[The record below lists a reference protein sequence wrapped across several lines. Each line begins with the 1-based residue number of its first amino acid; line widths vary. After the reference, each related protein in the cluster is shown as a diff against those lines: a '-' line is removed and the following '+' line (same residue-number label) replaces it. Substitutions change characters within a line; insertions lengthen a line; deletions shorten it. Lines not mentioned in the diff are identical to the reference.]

1 MTNQTIVKEKK
12 TSAAISIFSNLI
24 LIIIKVAAGILSGSI
39 SVLSEA
45 LHSFADLSASCLAY
59 FSVSK
64 SSKPADDN
72 HPFGHGKY
80 EDLAGFIEAIL
91 IILTALYILFV
102 ACEKIIVKGGEYE
115 IQTTIGISI
124 MLLSVIVNWAVST
137 YLHKVAIK
145 TDSIA
150 LKTDAEHLRAD
161 IYSSLGIIAGLF
173 AVKITGLSIL
183 DPIIAIFVATIIF
196 RTGIKL
202 TKQSSNNLLD
212 GSLPN
217 EDKNTIDEVIREF
230 EAHGVVGTKQIRTSK
245 SGSKR
250 LIQMTI
256 LLPSGMTLI
265 EAHNICDKIETKI
278 KEKLKNCDIMIHA
291 EPFCICSKCNK

>member
-1 MTNQTIVKEKK
+1 MTVKESAQEKK
-12 TSAAISIFSNLI
+12 FGAAVSIVSNTVLI
-24 LIIIKVAAGILSGSI
+24 LIKVLAGILSGSI

-64 SSKPADDN
+64 SAKPADDD

-102 ACEKIIVKGGEYE
+102 ACEKIITHGGNYE
-115 IQTTIGISI
+115 IHTTIGILI
-124 MLLSVIVNWAVST
+124 MCLSVVVNWVISS
-137 YLHKVAIK
+137 YLDKIAKK

-150 LKTDAEHLRAD
+150 LKTDSEHLRAD
-161 IYSSLGIIAGLF
+161 IYSSLGIILGLI
-173 AVKITGLSIL
+173 AVKVTGLNIL
-183 DPIIAIFVATIIF
+183 DPIIAIFVAAIIL

-212 GSLPN
+212 GSLPK
-217 EDKNTIDEVIREF
+217 EDKGKIDEALKSF
-230 EAHGVVGTKQIRTSK
+230 GAHGVIGAKQIRTSK

-256 LLPSGMTLI
+256 FLPSGMTLL
-265 EAHNICDKIETKI
+265 EAHNICDEIETQIRKN
-278 KEKLKNCDIMIHA
+278 LKNCDIIIHA
-291 EPFCICSKCNK
+291 EPYCKCIDK

>member
-1 MTNQTIVKEKK
+1 MTEQTQAKQKK
-12 TSAAISIFSNLI
+12 ISAAISIFSNLTLI
-24 LIIIKVAAGILSGSI
+24 LIKITAGILSGSI

-45 LHSFADLSASCLAY
+45 LHSLADLSASCIAY

-64 SSKPADDN
+64 SSKPADED

-102 ACEKIIVKGGEYE
+102 ACEKIIVKGGDYE

-124 MLLSVIVNWAVST
+124 MFLSVIVNWVASS
-137 YLHKVAIK
+137 YLNKVAIK

-173 AVKITGLSIL
+173 AVRITGLSIL

-196 RTGIKL
+196 KTGIKL

-212 GSLPN
+212 GSLPK
-217 EDKNTIDEVIREF
+217 EDKNVIDEAIKSF
-230 EAHGVVGTKQIRTSK
+230 EAHGVIGTKQIRTSK

-278 KEKLKNCDIMIHA
+278 REKLKNCDIIIHA
-291 EPFCICSKCNK
+291 EPFCICAEK

>member
-1 MTNQTIVKEKK
+1 MTVKESAQEKK
-12 TSAAISIFSNLI
+12 FGAAVSIVSNTVLI
-24 LIIIKVAAGILSGSI
+24 LIKVLAGILSGSI

-64 SSKPADDN
+64 SAKPADDD

-102 ACEKIIVKGGEYE
+102 ACEKIITHGGNYE
-115 IQTTIGISI
+115 IHTTIGILI
-124 MLLSVIVNWAVST
+124 MCLSVVVNWLISS
-137 YLHKVAIK
+137 YLDRIAIK

-150 LKTDAEHLRAD
+150 LKTDSEHLRAD
-161 IYSSLGIIAGLF
+161 IYSSLGIIAGLV
-173 AVKITGLSIL
+173 AVKITGLNIL
-183 DPIIAIFVATIIF
+183 DPIIAIFVAAIIL

-212 GSLPN
+212 GSLPK
-217 EDKNTIDEVIREF
+217 EDKEKIDEALNGFR
-230 EAHGVVGTKQIRTSK
+230 AHGVIGAKQIRTSK

-256 LLPSGMTLI
+256 FLPSGMTLL
-265 EAHNICDKIETKI
+265 EAHNICDEIETQIRKN
-278 KEKLKNCDIMIHA
+278 LKNCDIIIHA
-291 EPFCICSKCNK
+291 EPYCKCANK

>member
-1 MTNQTIVKEKK
+1 MITKELAQEKK
-12 TSAAISIFSNLI
+12 FGAAVSIASNTVLI
-24 LIIIKVAAGILSGSI
+24 LIKVLAGILSGSI

-64 SSKPADDN
+64 SAKPADDD
-72 HPFGHGKY
+72 HPYGHGKY
-80 EDLAGFIEAIL
+80 EDLAGFVEAIL

-102 ACEKIIVKGGEYE
+102 ACEKIITHGGNYE
-115 IQTTIGISI
+115 IHTTIGILI
-124 MLLSVIVNWAVST
+124 MCLSVVVNWLISS
-137 YLHKVAIK
+137 YLDRIAIK

-150 LKTDAEHLRAD
+150 LKTDSEHLRAD
-161 IYSSLGIIAGLF
+161 IYSSLGIIAGLV
-173 AVKITGLSIL
+173 AVKITGLNIL
-183 DPIIAIFVATIIF
+183 DPIIAIFVAAIIL

-212 GSLPN
+212 GSLPK
-217 EDKNTIDEVIREF
+217 EDKEKIDEALNGFR
-230 EAHGVVGTKQIRTSK
+230 AHGVIGAKQIRTSK

-256 LLPSGMTLI
+256 FLPSGMTLL
-265 EAHNICDKIETKI
+265 EAHNICDEIETQIRKN
-278 KEKLKNCDIMIHA
+278 LKNCDIIIHA
-291 EPFCICSKCNK
+291 EPYCKCANK

>member
-1 MTNQTIVKEKK
+1 MEIENSQEKK
-12 TSAAISIFSNLI
+12 FGAAVSIASNTVLI
-24 LIIIKVAAGILSGSI
+24 LIKIVAGVLSGSI

-64 SSKPADDN
+64 SAKPADND
-72 HPFGHGKY
+72 HPYGHGKY
-80 EDLAGFIEAIL
+80 EDLAGFVEAIL

-102 ACEKIIVKGGEYE
+102 ACEKIITHGGNHE
-115 IQTTIGISI
+115 IQTTVGIAI
-124 MLLSVIVNWAVST
+124 MCLSVIVNWLISS
-137 YLHKVAIK
+137 YLDKIAQK

-150 LKTDAEHLRAD
+150 LKTDSEHLRAD

-173 AVKITGLSIL
+173 AVKITGLNIL
-183 DPIIAIFVATIIF
+183 DPIIAIFVAAIIL

-212 GSLPN
+212 GSLPK
-217 EDKNTIDEVIREF
+217 EDKVKIDDVLNHF
-230 EAHGVVGTKQIRTSK
+230 KAHGVIGTKQIRTSK

-250 LIQMTI
+250 LIQMSI
-256 LLPSGMTLI
+256 YLPSGMTLI
-265 EAHNICDKIETKI
+265 EAHNICDEIENQIRKN
-278 KEKLKNCDIMIHA
+278 LKNCDITIHP
-291 EPFCICSKCNK
+291 EPYCKCINK

>member
-1 MTNQTIVKEKK
+1 MSSIQISEKK
-12 TSAAISIFSNLI
+12 KSAALSVISNLI
-24 LIIIKVAAGILSGSI
+24 LILIKLTAGVLSGSI

-45 LHSFADLSASCLAY
+45 LHSLADLGASCLAY

-64 SSKPADDN
+64 SSKPADED

-91 IILTALYILFV
+91 IILTAVYILIV
-102 ACEKIIVKGGEYE
+102 ACEKIIKGANTE
-115 IQTTIGISI
+115 IHTTIGISI
-124 MLLSVIVNWAVST
+124 MCLSVVVNWVVSA
-137 YLHKVAIK
+137 YLYKIAIK

-161 IYSSLGIIAGLF
+161 IYSSLGIIAGLI
-173 AVKITGLSIL
+173 AVHITGLNIL
-183 DPIIAIFVATIIF
+183 DPIIAVFVAAIIF

-212 GSLPN
+212 GSLPQ
-217 EDKNTIDEVIREF
+217 EDKNKLDEVLDAF
-230 EAHGVVGTKQIRTSK
+230 KAHGVIGVKLIRTSK

-250 LIQMTI
+250 LIQMI
-256 LLPSGMTLI
+256 IYLPSGMTLI
-265 EAHNICDKIETKI
+265 EAHDICDKIENKI
-278 KEKLKNCDIMIHA
+278 RENLRNCDIMIHA
-291 EPFCICSKCNK
+291 EPYCICLKK

>member
-1 MTNQTIVKEKK
+1 MTNLSQTNEKK
-12 TSAAISIFSNLI
+12 ISAAVSIFSNIVLI
-24 LIIIKVAAGILSGSI
+24 LIKVTAGILSGSI

-64 SSKPADDN
+64 SSKPADED

-91 IILTALYILFV
+91 IIITALYILFV
-102 ACEKIIVKGGEYE
+102 ACEKIIRGTDYE

-124 MLLSVIVNWAVST
+124 MCLSVIVNWLVSS

-173 AVKITGLSIL
+173 AVKITGLNIL

-212 GSLPN
+212 GALPK
-217 EDKNTIDEVIREF
+217 EDKSAIDEVINSF
-230 EAHGVVGTKQIRTSK
+230 QAHGVVGTKQIRTSK

-265 EAHNICDKIETKI
+265 EAHNICDKIETEIRK
-278 KEKLKNCDIMIHA
+278 KLKNCDIIIHA
-291 EPFCICSKCNK
+291 EPYCICSQK

>member
-1 MTNQTIVKEKK
+1 MEIENSQEKK
-12 TSAAISIFSNLI
+12 FGAAVSIASNTVLI
-24 LIIIKVAAGILSGSI
+24 LIKIVAGVLSGSI

-64 SSKPADDN
+64 SAKPADDD
-72 HPFGHGKY
+72 HPYGHGKY
-80 EDLAGFIEAIL
+80 EDLAGFVEAIL

-102 ACEKIIVKGGEYE
+102 ACEKIITHGGNHE
-115 IQTTIGISI
+115 IQTTVGIAI
-124 MLLSVIVNWAVST
+124 MCLSVIVNWLISS
-137 YLHKVAIK
+137 YLDKIAQK

-150 LKTDAEHLRAD
+150 LKTDSEHLRAD

-173 AVKITGLSIL
+173 AVKITGLNIL
-183 DPIIAIFVATIIF
+183 DPIIAIFVAAIIL

-212 GSLPN
+212 GSLPK
-217 EDKNTIDEVIREF
+217 EDKAKIDDVLNHF
-230 EAHGVVGTKQIRTSK
+230 KAHGVIGTKQIRTSK

-250 LIQMTI
+250 LIQMSI
-256 LLPSGMTLI
+256 YLPSGVTLI
-265 EAHNICDKIETKI
+265 EAHNICDEIENQIRKN
-278 KEKLKNCDIMIHA
+278 LKNCDITIHP
-291 EPFCICSKCNK
+291 EPYCKCINK

>member
-1 MTNQTIVKEKK
+1 MTNLSQANEKK
-12 TSAAISIFSNLI
+12 TSAAVSIFSNIILI
-24 LIIIKVAAGILSGSI
+24 LIKVTAGILSGSI

-64 SSKPADDN
+64 SSKPADED

-91 IILTALYILFV
+91 IIITALYILFV
-102 ACEKIIVKGGEYE
+102 ACEKIIRGTNYE

-124 MLLSVIVNWAVST
+124 MCLSVIVNWLVSS

-196 RTGIKL
+196 RTGIKIA
-202 TKQSSNNLLD
+202 KQSSNNLLD
-212 GSLPN
+212 GSLPK
-217 EDKNTIDEVIREF
+217 EDKNVIDDAIKSF
-230 EAHGVVGTKQIRTSK
+230 ETHGVIGTKQIRTSK

-265 EAHNICDKIETKI
+265 EAHNICDKIETEIRK
-278 KEKLKNCDIMIHA
+278 KLKNCDIIIHA
-291 EPFCICSKCNK
+291 EPYCICFQK

>member
-1 MTNQTIVKEKK
+1 MEIEDSQEKK
-12 TSAAISIFSNLI
+12 FGAAVSIASNTVLI
-24 LIIIKVAAGILSGSI
+24 LIKIVAGVLSGSI

-64 SSKPADDN
+64 SAKPADDD
-72 HPFGHGKY
+72 HPYGHGKY
-80 EDLAGFIEAIL
+80 EDLAGFVEAIL

-102 ACEKIIVKGGEYE
+102 ACEKIITHGGNHE
-115 IQTTIGISI
+115 IQTTVGIAI
-124 MLLSVIVNWAVST
+124 MCLSVIVNWLISS
-137 YLHKVAIK
+137 YLDKIAQK

-150 LKTDAEHLRAD
+150 LKTDSEHLRAD

-173 AVKITGLSIL
+173 AVKITGLNIL
-183 DPIIAIFVATIIF
+183 DPIIAIFVAAIIL

-212 GSLPN
+212 GSLPK
-217 EDKNTIDEVIREF
+217 EDKAKIDDVLNHF
-230 EAHGVVGTKQIRTSK
+230 KAHGVIGTKQIRTSK

-250 LIQMTI
+250 LIQMSI
-256 LLPSGMTLI
+256 YLPSGMTLI
-265 EAHNICDKIETKI
+265 EAHNICDEIENQIRKN
-278 KEKLKNCDIMIHA
+278 LKNCDITIHP
-291 EPFCICSKCNK
+291 EPYCKCINK

>member
-1 MTNQTIVKEKK
+1 MAVKESAQEKK
-12 TSAAISIFSNLI
+12 FGAAVSIVSNTVLI
-24 LIIIKVAAGILSGSI
+24 LIKVLAGILSGSI

-64 SSKPADDN
+64 SAKPADDD

-102 ACEKIIVKGGEYE
+102 ACEKIITHGGNYE
-115 IQTTIGISI
+115 IHTTIGILI
-124 MLLSVIVNWAVST
+124 MCLSVVVNWVISS
-137 YLHKVAIK
+137 YLDKIAKK

-150 LKTDAEHLRAD
+150 LKTDSEHLRAD
-161 IYSSLGIIAGLF
+161 IYSSLGIILGLI
-173 AVKITGLSIL
+173 AVKVTGLNIL
-183 DPIIAIFVATIIF
+183 DPIIAIFVAAIILK
-196 RTGIKL
+196 TGIKL

-212 GSLPN
+212 GSLPK
-217 EDKNTIDEVIREF
+217 EDKGKIDEALKSF
-230 EAHGVVGTKQIRTSK
+230 GAHGVIGAKQIRTSK

-256 LLPSGMTLI
+256 FLPSGMTLL
-265 EAHNICDKIETKI
+265 EAHNICDEIETQIRKN
-278 KEKLKNCDIMIHA
+278 LKNCDIIIHA
-291 EPFCICSKCNK
+291 EPYCKCIDK

>member
-1 MTNQTIVKEKK
+1 MTAQTQAKQKK
-12 TSAAISIFSNLI
+12 ISAAISIFSNLTLI
-24 LIIIKVAAGILSGSI
+24 LIKITAGILSGSI

-45 LHSFADLSASCLAY
+45 LHSLADLSASCIAY

-64 SSKPADDN
+64 SSKPADED

-102 ACEKIIVKGGEYE
+102 ACEKIIVKGGDYE

-124 MLLSVIVNWAVST
+124 MFLSVIVNWVVSS
-137 YLHKVAIK
+137 YLNKVAIK

-173 AVKITGLSIL
+173 AVRITGLSIL

-196 RTGIKL
+196 KTGIKL

-212 GSLPN
+212 GSLPK
-217 EDKNTIDEVIREF
+217 EDKNVIDEAIKSF
-230 EAHGVVGTKQIRTSK
+230 EAHGVIGTKQIRTSK

-250 LIQMTI
+250 LIQMSI

-278 KEKLKNCDIMIHA
+278 REKLKNCDIIIHA
-291 EPFCICSKCNK
+291 EPFCICAEK

>member
-1 MTNQTIVKEKK
+1 MTNLSQANEKK
-12 TSAAISIFSNLI
+12 TSAAVSIFSNIILI
-24 LIIIKVAAGILSGSI
+24 LIKVTAGILSGSI
-39 SVLSEA
+39 SVLSET

-64 SSKPADDN
+64 SSKPADED

-91 IILTALYILFV
+91 IIITALYILFV
-102 ACEKIIVKGGEYE
+102 ACEKIIRGTNYE

-124 MLLSVIVNWAVST
+124 MCLSVIVNWLVSS

-173 AVKITGLSIL
+173 AVRITGLSIL

-212 GSLPN
+212 GSLPK
-217 EDKNTIDEVIREF
+217 EDKNVIDDAIKSF
-230 EAHGVVGTKQIRTSK
+230 EAHGVIGTKQIRTSK

-278 KEKLKNCDIMIHA
+278 REKLKNCDIIIHA
-291 EPFCICSKCNK
+291 EPFCICAEK

>member
-1 MTNQTIVKEKK
+1 MTEQTQAKQKK
-12 TSAAISIFSNLI
+12 ISAAISIFSNLTLI
-24 LIIIKVAAGILSGSI
+24 LIKITAGILSGSI

-45 LHSFADLSASCLAY
+45 LHSLADLSASCIAY

-64 SSKPADDN
+64 SSKPADED

-102 ACEKIIVKGGEYE
+102 ACEKIIVKGGDYE

-124 MLLSVIVNWAVST
+124 MFLSVIVNWVVSS
-137 YLHKVAIK
+137 YLNKVAIK

-173 AVKITGLSIL
+173 AVRITGLSIL

-196 RTGIKL
+196 KTGIKL

-212 GSLPN
+212 GSLPK
-217 EDKNTIDEVIREF
+217 EDKNVIDEAIKSF
-230 EAHGVVGTKQIRTSK
+230 EAHGVIGTKQIRTSK

-278 KEKLKNCDIMIHA
+278 REKLKNCDIIIHA
-291 EPFCICSKCNK
+291 EPFCICAEK

>member
-1 MTNQTIVKEKK
+1 MTVKESAQEKK
-12 TSAAISIFSNLI
+12 FGAAVSIVSNTVLI
-24 LIIIKVAAGILSGSI
+24 LIKVLAGILSGSI

-64 SSKPADDN
+64 SAKPADDD

-102 ACEKIIVKGGEYE
+102 ACEKIITHGGNYE
-115 IQTTIGISI
+115 IHTTIGILI
-124 MLLSVIVNWAVST
+124 MCLSVVVNWVISS
-137 YLHKVAIK
+137 YLDKIAKK

-150 LKTDAEHLRAD
+150 LKTDSEHLRAD
-161 IYSSLGIIAGLF
+161 IYSSLGIILGLI
-173 AVKITGLSIL
+173 AVKVTGLNIL
-183 DPIIAIFVATIIF
+183 DPIIAIFVAAIIL

-212 GSLPN
+212 GSLPK
-217 EDKNTIDEVIREF
+217 EDKKKIDEALKSF
-230 EAHGVVGTKQIRTSK
+230 GAHGVMGAKQIRTSK

-250 LIQMTI
+250 LIRMTI
-256 LLPSGMTLI
+256 FLPSGMTLL
-265 EAHNICDKIETKI
+265 EAHNICDEIETQIRKN
-278 KEKLKNCDIMIHA
+278 LKNCDIIIHA
-291 EPFCICSKCNK
+291 EPYCKCIDK

>member
-1 MTNQTIVKEKK
+1 MITKELAQEKK
-12 TSAAISIFSNLI
+12 FGAAVSIASNTVLI
-24 LIIIKVAAGILSGSI
+24 LIKVLAGILSGSI

-64 SSKPADDN
+64 SAKPADDD
-72 HPFGHGKY
+72 HPYGHGKY
-80 EDLAGFIEAIL
+80 EDLAGFVEAIL

-102 ACEKIIVKGGEYE
+102 ACEKIITHGGNYE
-115 IQTTIGISI
+115 IHTTIGILI
-124 MLLSVIVNWAVST
+124 MCLSVVVNWLISS
-137 YLHKVAIK
+137 YLDRIAIK

-150 LKTDAEHLRAD
+150 LKTDSEHLRAD
-161 IYSSLGIIAGLF
+161 IYSSLGIIAGLV
-173 AVKITGLSIL
+173 AVKITGLNIL
-183 DPIIAIFVATIIF
+183 DPIIAIFVAAIIL

-212 GSLPN
+212 GSLPK
-217 EDKNTIDEVIREF
+217 EDKEKIDEALNGFRV
-230 EAHGVVGTKQIRTSK
+230 HGVIGAKQIRTSK

-256 LLPSGMTLI
+256 FLPSGMTLL
-265 EAHNICDKIETKI
+265 EAHNICDEIETQIRKN
-278 KEKLKNCDIMIHA
+278 LKNCDIIIHA
-291 EPFCICSKCNK
+291 EPYCKCANK

>member
-1 MTNQTIVKEKK
+1 MTEQTQAKQKK
-12 TSAAISIFSNLI
+12 ISAAISIFSNLTLI
-24 LIIIKVAAGILSGSI
+24 LIKITAGILSGSI

-45 LHSFADLSASCLAY
+45 LHSLADLSASCIAY

-64 SSKPADDN
+64 SSKPADED

-102 ACEKIIVKGGEYE
+102 ACEKIIVKGGDYE

-124 MLLSVIVNWAVST
+124 MFLSVIVNWVVSS
-137 YLHKVAIK
+137 YLNKVAIK

-173 AVKITGLSIL
+173 AVRITGLSIL
-183 DPIIAIFVATIIF
+183 DPIIAIIVATIIF
-196 RTGIKL
+196 KTGIKL

-212 GSLPN
+212 GSLPK
-217 EDKNTIDEVIREF
+217 EDKNVIDEAIKSF
-230 EAHGVVGTKQIRTSK
+230 EAHGVIGTKQIRTSK

-278 KEKLKNCDIMIHA
+278 REKLKNCDIIIHA
-291 EPFCICSKCNK
+291 EPFCICAEK

>member
-1 MTNQTIVKEKK
+1 MIEQAQIKEKK
-12 TSAAISIFSNLI
+12 TSAAISIFSNLTLI
-24 LIIIKVAAGILSGSI
+24 LIKITAGILSGSI

-45 LHSFADLSASCLAY
+45 LHSLADLSASCLAY

-64 SSKPADDN
+64 SSKPADEN

-102 ACEKIIVKGGEYE
+102 ACEKIIVKGGDYE

-124 MLLSVIVNWAVST
+124 MFLSVIVNWVASS
-137 YLHKVAIK
+137 YLNKVAIE

-173 AVKITGLSIL
+173 AVRITGLSIL

-212 GSLPN
+212 GSLPK
-217 EDKNTIDEVIREF
+217 EDKNVIDDAIKSF
-230 EAHGVVGTKQIRTSK
+230 EAHGVIGTKQIRTSK

-278 KEKLKNCDIMIHA
+278 REKLKNCDIIIHA
-291 EPFCICSKCNK
+291 EPFCICAEK

>member
-1 MTNQTIVKEKK
+1 MTNLSQANEKK
-12 TSAAISIFSNLI
+12 TSAAVSIFSNIILI
-24 LIIIKVAAGILSGSI
+24 LIKVTAGILSGSI

-64 SSKPADDN
+64 SSKPADED

-91 IILTALYILFV
+91 IIITALYILFV
-102 ACEKIIVKGGEYE
+102 ACEKIIRGTNYE

-124 MLLSVIVNWAVST
+124 MCLSVIVNWLVSS

-196 RTGIKL
+196 RTGIKI

-212 GSLPN
+212 GSLPK
-217 EDKNTIDEVIREF
+217 EDKNVIDDAIKSF
-230 EAHGVVGTKQIRTSK
+230 ETHGVIGTKQIRTSK

-265 EAHNICDKIETKI
+265 EAHNICDKIETEIRK
-278 KEKLKNCDIMIHA
+278 KLKNCDIIIHA
-291 EPFCICSKCNK
+291 EPYCICFQK

>member
-1 MTNQTIVKEKK
+1 MTVKESAQEKK
-12 TSAAISIFSNLI
+12 FGAAVSIVSNTVLI
-24 LIIIKVAAGILSGSI
+24 LIKVLAGILSGSI

-64 SSKPADDN
+64 SAKPADDD

-102 ACEKIIVKGGEYE
+102 ACEKIIAHGGNYE
-115 IQTTIGISI
+115 IHTTIGILI
-124 MLLSVIVNWAVST
+124 MCLSVVVNWVISS
-137 YLHKVAIK
+137 YLDKIAKK

-150 LKTDAEHLRAD
+150 LKTDSEHLRAD
-161 IYSSLGIIAGLF
+161 IYSSLGIILGLI
-173 AVKITGLSIL
+173 AVKVTGLNIL
-183 DPIIAIFVATIIF
+183 DPIIAIFVAAIIL

-212 GSLPN
+212 GSLPK
-217 EDKNTIDEVIREF
+217 EDKGKIDEALKSF
-230 EAHGVVGTKQIRTSK
+230 GAHGVIGAKQIRTSK

-256 LLPSGMTLI
+256 FLPSGMTLL
-265 EAHNICDKIETKI
+265 EAHNICDEIETQIRKN
-278 KEKLKNCDIMIHA
+278 LKNCDIIIHA
-291 EPFCICSKCNK
+291 EPYCKCIDK

>member
-1 MTNQTIVKEKK
+1 MITKELAQEKK
-12 TSAAISIFSNLI
+12 FGAAVSIVSNTVLI
-24 LIIIKVAAGILSGSI
+24 LIKVLAGILSGSI

-64 SSKPADDN
+64 SAKPADDD
-72 HPFGHGKY
+72 HPYGHGKY
-80 EDLAGFIEAIL
+80 EDLAGFVEAIL

-102 ACEKIIVKGGEYE
+102 ACEKIITHGGNYE
-115 IQTTIGISI
+115 IHTTIGILI
-124 MLLSVIVNWAVST
+124 MCLSVVVNWLISS
-137 YLHKVAIK
+137 YLDRIAIK

-150 LKTDAEHLRAD
+150 LKTDSEHLRAD
-161 IYSSLGIIAGLF
+161 IYSSLGIIAGLV
-173 AVKITGLSIL
+173 AVKITGLNIL
-183 DPIIAIFVATIIF
+183 DPIIAIFVAAIIL

-212 GSLPN
+212 GSLPK
-217 EDKNTIDEVIREF
+217 EDKEKIDEALNGFR
-230 EAHGVVGTKQIRTSK
+230 AHGVIGAKQIRTSK

-256 LLPSGMTLI
+256 FLPSGMTLL
-265 EAHNICDKIETKI
+265 EAHNICDEIETQIRKN
-278 KEKLKNCDIMIHA
+278 LKNCDIIIHA
-291 EPFCICSKCNK
+291 EPYCKCANK

>member
-1 MTNQTIVKEKK
+1 MITKELAQEKK
-12 TSAAISIFSNLI
+12 FGAAVSIASNTVLI
-24 LIIIKVAAGILSGSI
+24 LIKVLAGILSGSI

-64 SSKPADDN
+64 SAKPADDD
-72 HPFGHGKY
+72 HPYGHGKY
-80 EDLAGFIEAIL
+80 EDLAGFVEAIL

-102 ACEKIIVKGGEYE
+102 ACEKIITHGGNYE
-115 IQTTIGISI
+115 IHTTIGILI
-124 MLLSVIVNWAVST
+124 MCLSVVVNWLISS
-137 YLHKVAIK
+137 YLDRIAIK

-150 LKTDAEHLRAD
+150 LKTDSEHLRAD
-161 IYSSLGIIAGLF
+161 IYSSLGIIAGLV
-173 AVKITGLSIL
+173 AVKITGLNIL
-183 DPIIAIFVATIIF
+183 DPIIAIFVAAIIL

-212 GSLPN
+212 GSLPK
-217 EDKNTIDEVIREF
+217 EDKEKIDEALKGFR
-230 EAHGVVGTKQIRTSK
+230 AHGVIGAKQIRTSK

-256 LLPSGMTLI
+256 FLPSGMTLL
-265 EAHNICDKIETKI
+265 EAHNICDEIETQIRKN
-278 KEKLKNCDIMIHA
+278 LKNCDIIIHA
-291 EPFCICSKCNK
+291 EPYCKCANK

>member
-1 MTNQTIVKEKK
+1 MEIENSQEKK
-12 TSAAISIFSNLI
+12 FGAAVSIASNTVLI
-24 LIIIKVAAGILSGSI
+24 LIKIVAGVLSGSI

-64 SSKPADDN
+64 SAKPADDD
-72 HPFGHGKY
+72 HPYGHGKY
-80 EDLAGFIEAIL
+80 EDLAGFVEAIL

-102 ACEKIIVKGGEYE
+102 ACEKIITHGGNHE
-115 IQTTIGISI
+115 IQTTVGIAI
-124 MLLSVIVNWAVST
+124 MCLSVIVNWLISS
-137 YLHKVAIK
+137 YLDKIAQK

-150 LKTDAEHLRAD
+150 LKTDSEHLRAD

-173 AVKITGLSIL
+173 AVKITGLNIL
-183 DPIIAIFVATIIF
+183 DPIIAIFVAAIIL

-212 GSLPN
+212 GSLPK
-217 EDKNTIDEVIREF
+217 EDKAKIDDVLNHF
-230 EAHGVVGTKQIRTSK
+230 KAHGVIGTKQIRTSK

-250 LIQMTI
+250 LIQMSI
-256 LLPSGMTLI
+256 YLPSGMTLI
-265 EAHNICDKIETKI
+265 EAHNICDEIENQIRKN
-278 KEKLKNCDIMIHA
+278 LKNCDITIHP
-291 EPFCICSKCNK
+291 EPYCKCINK

>member
-1 MTNQTIVKEKK
+1 MTEQIQIKEKQ
-12 TSAAISIFSNLI
+12 TSAAVSIFSNLTLI
-24 LIIIKVAAGILSGSI
+24 LIKVSAGILSGSI

-64 SSKPADDN
+64 SAKPADDD
-72 HPFGHGKY
+72 HPYGHGKY
-80 EDLAGFIEAIL
+80 EDLAGFVEAIL

-102 ACEKIIVKGGEYE
+102 ACEKIITHGGNYE
-115 IQTTIGISI
+115 IHTTIGILI
-124 MLLSVIVNWAVST
+124 MCLSVVVNWLISS
-137 YLHKVAIK
+137 YLDRIAIK

-150 LKTDAEHLRAD
+150 LKTDSEHLRAD
-161 IYSSLGIIAGLF
+161 IYSSLGIIAGLV
-173 AVKITGLSIL
+173 AVKITGLNIL
-183 DPIIAIFVATIIF
+183 DPIIAIFVAAIIL

-212 GSLPN
+212 GSLPK
-217 EDKNTIDEVIREF
+217 EDKEKIDEALNGFR
-230 EAHGVVGTKQIRTSK
+230 AHGVIGAKQIRTSK

-256 LLPSGMTLI
+256 FLPSGMTLL
-265 EAHNICDKIETKI
+265 EAHNICDEIETQIRKN
-278 KEKLKNCDIMIHA
+278 LKNCDIIIHA
-291 EPFCICSKCNK
+291 EPYCKCANK

>member
-1 MTNQTIVKEKK
+1 MSSIQISEKK
-12 TSAAISIFSNLI
+12 KSAALSVISNLI
-24 LIIIKVAAGILSGSI
+24 LILIKLTAGVLSGSI

-45 LHSFADLSASCLAY
+45 LHSLADLGASCLAY

-64 SSKPADDN
+64 SSKPADED

-91 IILTALYILFV
+91 IILTAVYILIV
-102 ACEKIIVKGGEYE
+102 ACEKIIKGANTE
-115 IQTTIGISI
+115 IHTTIGISI
-124 MLLSVIVNWAVST
+124 MCLSVVVNWVVSA
-137 YLHKVAIK
+137 YLYKIAIK

-161 IYSSLGIIAGLF
+161 IYSSLGIIAGLV
-173 AVKITGLSIL
+173 AVHITGLNIL
-183 DPIIAIFVATIIF
+183 DPIIAVFVAAIIF

-212 GSLPN
+212 GSLPQ
-217 EDKNTIDEVIREF
+217 EDKNKIDEVLDAF
-230 EAHGVVGTKQIRTSK
+230 KAHGVIGVKLIRTSK

-250 LIQMTI
+250 LIQMI
-256 LLPSGMTLI
+256 IYLPSGMTLI
-265 EAHNICDKIETKI
+265 EAHDICDKIENKI
-278 KEKLKNCDIMIHA
+278 RENLRNCDIMIHA
-291 EPFCICSKCNK
+291 EPYCICLKK

>member
-1 MTNQTIVKEKK
+1 MTVKESAQEKK
-12 TSAAISIFSNLI
+12 FGAAVSIVSNTVLI
-24 LIIIKVAAGILSGSI
+24 LIKVLAGILSGSI

-64 SSKPADDN
+64 SAKPADDD

-102 ACEKIIVKGGEYE
+102 ACEKIITHGGNYE
-115 IQTTIGISI
+115 IHTTIGILI
-124 MLLSVIVNWAVST
+124 MCLSVVVNWVISS
-137 YLHKVAIK
+137 YLDKIAKK

-150 LKTDAEHLRAD
+150 LKTDSEHLRAD
-161 IYSSLGIIAGLF
+161 IYSSLGIILGLI
-173 AVKITGLSIL
+173 AVKVTGLNIL
-183 DPIIAIFVATIIF
+183 DPIIAIFVAAIIL

-212 GSLPN
+212 GSLPK
-217 EDKNTIDEVIREF
+217 EDKKKIDEALKSF
-230 EAHGVVGTKQIRTSK
+230 GAHGVIGAKQIRTSK

-250 LIQMTI
+250 LIRMTI
-256 LLPSGMTLI
+256 FLPSGMTLL
-265 EAHNICDKIETKI
+265 EAHNICDEIETQIRKN
-278 KEKLKNCDIMIHA
+278 LKNCDIIIHA
-291 EPFCICSKCNK
+291 EPYCKCIDK

>member
-1 MTNQTIVKEKK
+1 MVNTQAKEKK
-12 TSAAISIFSNLI
+12 FSAAVSVVSNI
-24 LIIIKVAAGILSGSI
+24 VLIIIKSIAGILSGSI

-45 LHSFADLSASCLAY
+45 LHSLADLSASCLAY

-64 SSKPADDN
+64 SSKPADED

-91 IILTALYILFV
+91 IILTAIYILFV
-102 ACEKIIVKGGEYE
+102 ACEKIINGVNNE
-115 IQTTIGISI
+115 IHTTIGISI
-124 MLLSVIVNWAVST
+124 MFLSVIVNWLVSS
-137 YLHKVAIK
+137 YLHNIAIK

-161 IYSSLGIIAGLF
+161 IYSSLGIIAGLI
-173 AVKITGLSIL
+173 AVHITGLNIL
-183 DPIIAIFVATIIF
+183 DPIIAIFVASIIF

-212 GSLPN
+212 GALPK
-217 EDKNTIDEVIREF
+217 EDKSKIDEVLNDF
-230 EAHGVVGTKQIRTSK
+230 KAHGVIGTKQIRTSK

-250 LIQMTI
+250 LIQMI
-256 LLPSGMTLI
+256 IYLPSGMTLI
-265 EAHNICDKIETKI
+265 EAHDICDKIETKI

-291 EPFCICSKCNK
+291 EPYCVCSQK

>member
-1 MTNQTIVKEKK
+1 MIEQAQIKEKK
-12 TSAAISIFSNLI
+12 TSAAISIFSNLTLI
-24 LIIIKVAAGILSGSI
+24 LIKITAGVLSGSI

-45 LHSFADLSASCLAY
+45 LHSLADLSASCLAY

-64 SSKPADDN
+64 SSKPADED

-102 ACEKIIVKGGEYE
+102 ACEKIIVKGGDYE

-124 MLLSVIVNWAVST
+124 MFLSVIVNWVASS
-137 YLHKVAIK
+137 YLNKVAIK

-196 RTGIKL
+196 RTGIKI

-212 GSLPN
+212 GSLPK
-217 EDKNTIDEVIREF
+217 EDKNVIDDAIKSF
-230 EAHGVVGTKQIRTSK
+230 ETHGVIGTKQIRTSK

-265 EAHNICDKIETKI
+265 EAHNICDKIETEIRK
-278 KEKLKNCDIMIHA
+278 KLKNCDIIIHA
-291 EPFCICSKCNK
+291 EPYCICFQK

>member
-1 MTNQTIVKEKK
+1 MTNIEQTREKK
-12 TSAAISIFSNLI
+12 FGAAVSIVSNTILI
-24 LIIIKVAAGILSGSI
+24 LIKITAGILSGSI

-64 SSKPADDN
+64 SSKPADED

-80 EDLAGFIEAIL
+80 EDLAGFIEALL

-102 ACEKIIVKGGEYE
+102 ACEKIITHGGNYE
-115 IQTTIGISI
+115 IHTTLGILI
-124 MLLSVIVNWAVST
+124 MVLSVIINWIVSS
-137 YLHKVAIK
+137 YLHMIAKK

-161 IYSSLGIIAGLF
+161 IYSSCGIILGLL
-173 AVKITGLSIL
+173 AVKITGLNIL
-183 DPIIAIFVATIIF
+183 DPLIAIFVAALIL
-196 RTGIKL
+196 RTGVKL

-212 GSLPN
+212 GSLPK
-217 EDKNTIDEVIREF
+217 EDKEKIDIVLNSF
-230 EAHGVVGTKQIRTSK
+230 QAHGVMGTKQIRTSK

-256 LLPSGMTLI
+256 FLPSGMTLI
-265 EAHNICDKIETKI
+265 EAHKICDEIETQIGKN
-278 KEKLKNCDIMIHA
+278 LKNCDIIIHA
-291 EPFCICSKCNK
+291 EPFCKQCALK

>member
-1 MTNQTIVKEKK
+1 MAVKESAQEKK
-12 TSAAISIFSNLI
+12 FGAAVSIVSNTVLI
-24 LIIIKVAAGILSGSI
+24 LIKVLAGILSGSI

-64 SSKPADDN
+64 SAKPADDD

-102 ACEKIIVKGGEYE
+102 ACEKIITHGGNYE
-115 IQTTIGISI
+115 IHTTIGILI
-124 MLLSVIVNWAVST
+124 MCLSVVVNWVISS
-137 YLHKVAIK
+137 YLDKIAKK

-150 LKTDAEHLRAD
+150 LKTDSEHLRAD
-161 IYSSLGIIAGLF
+161 IYSSLGIILGLI
-173 AVKITGLSIL
+173 AVKVTGLNIL
-183 DPIIAIFVATIIF
+183 DPIIAIFVAAIIL

-212 GSLPN
+212 GSLPK
-217 EDKNTIDEVIREF
+217 EDKGKIDEALKSF
-230 EAHGVVGTKQIRTSK
+230 GAHGVIGAKQIRTSK

-256 LLPSGMTLI
+256 FLPSGMTLL
-265 EAHNICDKIETKI
+265 EAHNICDEIETQIRKN
-278 KEKLKNCDIMIHA
+278 LKNCDIIIHA
-291 EPFCICSKCNK
+291 EPYCKCIDK

>member
-1 MTNQTIVKEKK
+1 MTVKESAQEKK
-12 TSAAISIFSNLI
+12 FGAAVSIASNTVLI
-24 LIIIKVAAGILSGSI
+24 LIKVLAGILSGSI

-64 SSKPADDN
+64 SAKPADDD

-102 ACEKIIVKGGEYE
+102 ACEKIITHGGNYE
-115 IQTTIGISI
+115 IHTTIGILI
-124 MLLSVIVNWAVST
+124 MCLSVVVNWVISS
-137 YLHKVAIK
+137 YLDKIAKK

-150 LKTDAEHLRAD
+150 LKTDSEHLRAD
-161 IYSSLGIIAGLF
+161 IYSSLGIILGLI
-173 AVKITGLSIL
+173 AVKVTGLNIL
-183 DPIIAIFVATIIF
+183 DPIIAIFVAAIIL

-212 GSLPN
+212 GSLPK
-217 EDKNTIDEVIREF
+217 EDKEKIDEALKSF
-230 EAHGVVGTKQIRTSK
+230 GAHGVIGAKQIRTSK

-256 LLPSGMTLI
+256 FLPSGMTLL
-265 EAHNICDKIETKI
+265 EAHNICDEIETQIRKN
-278 KEKLKNCDIMIHA
+278 LKNCDIIIHA
-291 EPFCICSKCNK
+291 EPYCKCIDK

>member
-1 MTNQTIVKEKK
+1 MIEQAQIKEKK
-12 TSAAISIFSNLI
+12 TSAAISIFSNLTLI
-24 LIIIKVAAGILSGSI
+24 LIKITAGVLSGSI

-45 LHSFADLSASCLAY
+45 LHSLADLSASCLAY

-64 SSKPADDN
+64 SSKPADED

-102 ACEKIIVKGGEYE
+102 ACEKIIVKGGDYE

-124 MLLSVIVNWAVST
+124 MFLSVIVNWVASS
-137 YLHKVAIK
+137 YLNKVAIK

-173 AVKITGLSIL
+173 AVRITGLSIL

-212 GSLPN
+212 GSLPK
-217 EDKNTIDEVIREF
+217 EDKNVIDDAIKSF
-230 EAHGVVGTKQIRTSK
+230 EAHGVIGTKQIRTSK

-278 KEKLKNCDIMIHA
+278 REKLKNCDIIIHA
-291 EPFCICSKCNK
+291 EPFCICAEK

>member
-1 MTNQTIVKEKK
+1 MITKELAQEKK
-12 TSAAISIFSNLI
+12 FGAAVSIASNTVLI
-24 LIIIKVAAGILSGSI
+24 LIKVLAGILSGSI

-64 SSKPADDN
+64 SAKPADDD
-72 HPFGHGKY
+72 HPYGHGKY

-102 ACEKIIVKGGEYE
+102 ACEKIITHGGNYE
-115 IQTTIGISI
+115 IHTTIGILI
-124 MLLSVIVNWAVST
+124 MCLSVVVNWVISS
-137 YLHKVAIK
+137 YLDKIAKK

-150 LKTDAEHLRAD
+150 LKTDSEHLRAD
-161 IYSSLGIIAGLF
+161 IYSSLGIILGLI
-173 AVKITGLSIL
+173 AVKVTGLNIL
-183 DPIIAIFVATIIF
+183 DPIIAIFVAAIIL

-212 GSLPN
+212 GSLPK
-217 EDKNTIDEVIREF
+217 EDKEKIDEALKSIG
-230 EAHGVVGTKQIRTSK
+230 AHGVIGAKQIRTSK

-250 LIQMTI
+250 LIRMTI
-256 LLPSGMTLI
+256 FLPSGMTLL
-265 EAHNICDKIETKI
+265 EAHNICDEIETQIRKN
-278 KEKLKNCDIMIHA
+278 LKNCDIIIHA
-291 EPFCICSKCNK
+291 EPYCKCIDK